1 MEDFKALN
9 LEELEDVA
17 GGFSQDQLTSDER
30 ARLRE
35 LSLRASQGDEDFA
48 DGKISEEERDRLY
61 FEWELYSNELRRK
74 YN

>member
-9 LEELEDVA
+9 LDELEDVA

-48 DGKISEEERDRLY
+48 DGKISEDERERLY
-61 FEWELYSNELRRK
+61 FEWQLYSDELRRK